1 MITVIPIIM
10 LLMFLFIVVG
20 IGFLIYSFT
29 IKKNIMNGEI
39 KTKALDVFV
48 YLGIA
53 ISLVWSVVN
62 LLQIIFSAI
71 DRKFVDV
78 LNATMY
84 LDTYNSDV
92 RFAIASLVVMYPIY
106 LGLSWY
112 VANDIQKFL
121 YKRDLLIRKVMV
133 YITLFVTVCTLIG
146 TLVSLIYTYL
156 GGELSVRFELKA
168 LAIFVVALSLFA
180 YYLYSMKRD
189 YSKKS
194 NVPLILSIVV
204 STAVV
209 VSLVWSVS
217 IIGTPSQMRA
227 KRLDSTRLSDISRI
241 QQEVLSRV
249 NMTDKIPAELSELNN
264 AFQGYAI
271 PVDPVTK
278 EAYGYN
284 VIQQPTFKMN
294 YVTNKKE
301 LVTPAIFELCA
312 TFETVRNVDARGMSI
327 NASEPMKVGVGG
339 GVGIGVMDIQ
349 YSAMNY
355 YYEGDQSPFWN
366 HEVGEKCFK
375 RIISSEMYYGR

>member
-1 MITVIPIIM
+1 MITVTLIIM
-10 LLMFLFIVVG
+10 LLIFLFIIVG
-20 IGFLIYSFT
+20 IGYSIYSFT
-29 IKKNIMNGEI
+29 IKKDIMNVEI

-78 LNATMY
+78 LNASMY
-84 LDTYNSDV
+84 IDTYSSDV

-112 VANDIQKFL
+112 VANDIHKFL
-121 YKRDLLIRKVMV
+121 YKRDLVIRKVMV
-133 YITLFVTVCTLIG
+133 YVTLFVTVCTLIG

-156 GGELSVRFELKA
+156 GGELSIRFELKA
-168 LAIFVVALSLFA
+168 LAIFVIALSLFA

-189 YSKKS
+189 YSKKT
-194 NVPLILSIVV
+194 NIPLIVSIVV
-204 STAVV
+204 TLAVII
-209 VSLVWSVS
+209 SLVWSVS
-217 IIGTPSQMRA
+217 IIGTPSEMRA

-241 QQEVLSRV
+241 QQEILNRA
-249 NMTDKIPAELSELNN
+249 NMTDKIPTDLSELDN
-264 AFQGYAI
+264 AFQGYAV

-278 EAYGYN
+278 VAYGYT
-284 VIQQPTFKMN
+284 VVQQPTFKIN

-312 TFETVRNVDARGMSI
+312 TFETARNVDARGMSTNVAYPTKI
-327 NASEPMKVGVGG
+327 GIGG
-339 GVGIGVMDIQ
+339 GIGLSSEDMM
-349 YSAMNY
+349 YSAQNY